1 MGLRFF
7 FQTSACASCFQL
19 WGIFIF
25 GRGKTNF
32 LAGGGVTSKL
42 AIASDH
48 PVAYASMPH
57 PVFGAKDVCYIE
69 TKVAK

>member
-1 MGLRFF
+1 MRILFSVMGNFHF
-7 FQTSACASCFQL
+7 
-19 WGIFIF
+19 F